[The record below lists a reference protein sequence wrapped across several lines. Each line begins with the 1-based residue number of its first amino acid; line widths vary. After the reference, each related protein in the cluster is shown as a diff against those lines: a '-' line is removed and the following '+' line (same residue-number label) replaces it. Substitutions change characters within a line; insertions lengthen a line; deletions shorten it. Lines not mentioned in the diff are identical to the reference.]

1 MRGYFFKNPNE
12 FAVLRTLIRW
22 DFVVLGCSELFLIC
36 RDVTTGFSRTAK
48 HFDFVPAGLET
59 PGDYLATSDT
69 SQLFTG
75 VFAHYRF
82 YYLVETLAFLGR
94 KGPGTA

>member
-1 MRGYFFKNPNE
+1 LQSSGRSFGGISSF
-12 FAVLRTLIRW
+12 W
-22 DFVVLGCSELFLIC
+22 DAPVFFLIC
-36 RDVTTGFSRTAK
+36 RNVTTGFSRIAK

-59 PGDYLATSDT
+59 PGDYPATSDT

-82 YYLVETLAFLGR
+82 Y
-94 KGPGTA
+94 

>member
-1 MRGYFFKNPNE
+1 M
-12 FAVLRTLIRW
+12 
-22 DFVVLGCSELFLIC
+22 IC
-36 RDVTTGFSRTAK
+36 RNVTTGFSRTAK

-59 PGDYLATSDT
+59 PGDYPATSDT

-82 YYLVETLAFLGR
+82 Y
-94 KGPGTA
+94 